1 MIVNAFGYPRENLGT
16 PTNYKLLFESHEPC
30 HVVFLQDIAI
40 LKYLYDEGQI
50 NPQLKVVFRMYE
62 DKMLFVDQMQIHQA
76 ILDNKDKKVD
86 LLLTWDEELLKLPYA
101 RFCPVTD
108 STQWTGCTKEDFKIY
123 PKTKLL
129 SAISSDKILVSGHVI
144 RLSFINKIKHRLDLY
159 GRGFKEIENKLE
171 GLKDYMF
178 SVAIENSTPTNGFS
192 EKIQDCFLTGT
203 IPIYYG
209 PKNIA
214 NYFDMDGILTFSTQ
228 EELNSILDS
237 LSEDLYHSKMD
248 AIMNNYRKAHK
259 YPTFN
264 DSLHDLYFKDLF
276 KQTTGSR

>member
-1 MIVNAFGYPRENLGT
+1 MIVNAFGYRRENHGST
-16 PTNYKLLFESHEPC
+16 TNYKILFESTEPC
-30 HVVFLQDIAI
+30 HVIFLQDHAI
-40 LKYLYDEGQI
+40 LEYLYSEQYVD
-50 NPQLKVVFRMYE
+50 PRLKVVFRMYE
-62 DKMLFVDQMQIHQA
+62 DKMLFEDQMFIHQA
-76 ILDNKDKKVD
+76 ILNNKDRRVD

-108 STQWTGCTKEDFKIY
+108 SSQWTGCTEEDFKVY

-129 SAISSDKILVSGHVI
+129 SSITSNKVMIPGHIVRLNFIDKI
-144 RLSFINKIKHRLDLY
+144 KDRLDLY

-178 SVAIENSTPTNGFS
+178 SVTIENGTSTNCFT

-209 PKNIA
+209 PKNIGEFF
-214 NYFDMDGILTFSTQ
+214 NTDGILIFHTQ
-228 EELNSILDS
+228 EELDSILDS
-237 LSEDLYHSKMD
+237 LNEDLYYSKME
-248 AIMNNYRKAHK
+248 AIISNYNKAFS

-264 DSLHDLYFKDLF
+264 DSLYNLYLKDLIN
-276 KQTTGSR
+276 